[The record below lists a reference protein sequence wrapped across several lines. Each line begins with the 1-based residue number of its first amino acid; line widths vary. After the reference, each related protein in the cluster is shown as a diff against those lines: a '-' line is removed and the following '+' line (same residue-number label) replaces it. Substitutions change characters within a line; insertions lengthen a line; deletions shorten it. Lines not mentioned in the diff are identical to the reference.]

1 MARRLKFS
9 HAEVSSSSW
18 YAVDQYSPLT
28 SIAVEAVGT
37 VNYTIQHTL
46 DDTVNSSATP
56 LAFDHDTLA
65 AQTTTQ
71 DGNYAFPISAIRVTI
86 NSGAGSVNVTV
97 LQAGGA
103 VL

>member
-9 HAEVSSSSW
+9 HNAVSSSNW
-18 YAVDQYSPLT
+18 YPVDSYSPLT